1 MLYTILAIVIV
12 ISIILLVIT
21 FYYNKFSFAIIKI
34 EEAENNID
42 ILFDKKIQLLERTRP
57 IIKKEL
63 KLKEFLDDIEFLSET
78 TINHFEMNNSLKT
91 LHNELNKVLDEHE
104 KLYKSEA
111 LMSIIDEINSNDE
124 AILGS
129 TKFYNDTV
137 VVFNQLVGSFPSSIV
152 ALLWRYKKK
161 DFYNNEHR
169 EMYEILN
176 EKQKEVKL

>member
-12 ISIILLVIT
+12 ISLILLIIT
-21 FYYNKFSFAIIKI
+21 FFYNKFSFAIIKI

-42 ILFDKKIQLLERTRP
+42 VLFEKKIDLLERARQ
-57 IIKKEL
+57 IVKKEL
-63 KLKEFLDDIEFLSET
+63 KLKEFMDDIEFLSET

-91 LHNELNKVLDEHE
+91 LHNEFNKILDEHE

-111 LMSIIDEINSNDE
+111 LVAIIEELNANDE

-129 TKFYNDTV
+129 TKFYNDNV
-137 VVFNQLVGSFPSSIV
+137 VVFNQLVGSFPSNIV
-152 ALLWRYKKK
+152 ALLWKYKKK
-161 DFYNNEHR
+161 DFYNNEKK

-176 EKQKEVKL
+176 EK